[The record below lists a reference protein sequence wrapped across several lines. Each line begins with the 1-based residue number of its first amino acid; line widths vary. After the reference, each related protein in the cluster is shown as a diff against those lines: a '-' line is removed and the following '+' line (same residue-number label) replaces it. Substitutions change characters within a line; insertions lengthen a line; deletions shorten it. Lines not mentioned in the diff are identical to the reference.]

1 MAADTSSSTSAFVT
15 TLIFNGVV
23 AIIFLALFWYLK
35 PRNKR
40 VYEPRTLT
48 DIQTISEEERIDSIE
63 YDEEHTSWLSFLM
76 TRPHSF
82 LIQHCS
88 MDGYLYLRYLGIF
101 TGISFISCFILFP
114 ILLPVNITNGNHLKG
129 FEVMSFANVR
139 NRRRFYAHVFLSW
152 IIFGLIT
159 YVIYRELYHY
169 VSLRHAMQTTPLYDG
184 LLSSRT
190 VVVTELSDEYNDEG
204 EFDRLFPNATNIIYA
219 RKLKELQ
226 DMVKERDQTANKYEK
241 TLNKLINKC
250 VKKQNTEKKRE
261 KLYKDGKPK
270 DDLSTYVPQNKRPK
284 IWLKHWP
291 LPTFLGGKKV
301 DMLSHSTKT
310 IGELNSKI
318 EEEQEKWMKSSHLN
332 TVFIIFDTQLEAQ
345 RCYQSVPV
353 ILGFKDYGKCLIG
366 YSPDDLMWDNLNLTK
381 KARYMKRLVANLI
394 LTAMIIFW
402 AIPVAVVGC
411 ITNVNFLTEKI
422 HFLHFLNNVPNVI
435 MGIITGLVPSLAL
448 SILMS
453 LVAPFI
459 KKVGEMSGN
468 VTRQETDGYCHKWY
482 YAFQVIQTFIVTT
495 ATSSASSTVT
505 AIIREPGSAMTL
517 LANNLPKASNFYIT
531 YFLLQG
537 LTVPTGQLLQV
548 VNLILSKFLGKI
560 LDTTPRQKWNRYNNL
575 SKPSWGVVYPQVE
588 VLVCIMISYII
599 ISPILLVFSTIMF
612 LFLYL
617 ANLYNLNFV
626 KGYSFD
632 LKGRNYVRALFQVF
646 VGIYLSEVCL
656 LGLFIMGKAW
666 GPLVLECVWIVV
678 TALAH
683 VYMKRR
689 FLPLVDAVPLS
700 AILNAR
706 GERNHRYP
714 QKDQGLK
721 EIKNLGDELKKL
733 FDDDKSKGII
743 RPATKGDLRRADL
756 LPEEE
761 LQESKEGSCSD
772 EVSTLG
778 NLEEGTTKSEAG
790 RKQSNSTY
798 TSKHASTFV
807 CSDEEF
813 RKLHYSDVKDL
824 KRQNENF
831 HEEVNPEGAV
841 IGNADVGKI
850 FSDPMAMTDDPGAFP
865 GNILSSHGTFT
876 RIKNFFMPSKSYPF
890 CRMRMRLPLVMNTT
904 IQYNLDYAET
914 AYTDPSVNAKS
925 PIVWVCRDPMGV
937 SQRQIDEAHMEDVPI
952 TDEFTKYDEKG
963 RAQYTFNPP
972 DFVRTA
978 KK

>member
-1 MAADTSSSTSAFVT
+1 MAADSSSSTSAFVT
-15 TLIFNGVV
+15 TLIFNGLV
-23 AIIFLALFWYLK
+23 ALIFILLFWYFK

-48 DIQTISEEERIDSIE
+48 DVQTISEEERIDTIE
-63 YDEEHTSWLSFLM
+63 YDEDHTNWISFLL

-114 ILLPVNITNGNHLKG
+114 ILLPVNATNGNHLKG
-129 FEVMSFANVR
+129 FEVMSFSNVK
-139 NRRRFYAHVFLSW
+139 NKNRFYAHVFLSW

-159 YVIYRELYHY
+159 YVIYRELYYY
-169 VSLRHAMQTTPLYDG
+169 VSLRHSMQTTPLYDG

-190 VVVTELSDEYNDEG
+190 VVVTELSDEYNTEG

-219 RKLKELQ
+219 RKLKELH
-226 DMVKERDQTANKYEK
+226 DMVKERDQTAEKYEK

-270 DDLSTYVPQNKRPK
+270 DDLSTYVPQKNRPK
-284 IWLKHWP
+284 VWLKHWP
-291 LPTFLGGKKV
+291 LPTYLGGQQV
-301 DMLSHSTKT
+301 DLLNHSTKT
-310 IGELNSKI
+310 IGELNEKI
-318 EEEQEKWMKSSHLN
+318 KDKQANWSKSSHLN
-332 TVFIIFDTQLEAQ
+332 TAFIIFDTQLEAQ
-345 RCYQSVPV
+345 RCYQSIPD
-353 ILGFKDYGKCLIG
+353 ILGFTDYGKCLIG
-366 YSPDDLMWDNLNLTK
+366 YSPEDLLWDNMNLTK
-381 KARYMKRLVANLI
+381 KARYMKRVVANLI
-394 LTAMIIFW
+394 LTALIIFW

-411 ITNVNFLTEKI
+411 ISNVNYLAERVY
-422 HFLHFLNNVPNVI
+422 FLHFLNNVPSVI

-459 KKVGEMSGN
+459 KKVGTMSGN
-468 VTRQETDGYCHKWY
+468 VTRQETDDFCQKWY
-482 YAFQVIQTFIVTT
+482 YAFQVIQTFIITT

-505 AIIREPGSAMTL
+505 AIMSDPGSAMTL
-517 LANNLPKASNFYIT
+517 LANNLPKSSNFYIT

-537 LTVPTGQLLQV
+537 LTVPTSQLLQAA
-548 VNLILSKFLGKI
+548 NLILSKFLGRF

-575 SKPSWGVVYPQVE
+575 SKPSWGVIYPQVE

-599 ISPILLVFSTIMF
+599 IAPIILVFSTIMF

-617 ANLYNLNFV
+617 SNLYNLNFV
-626 KGYSFD
+626 KGFSFD
-632 LKGRNYVRALFQVF
+632 LKGRNYVRALLQVF

-666 GPLVLECVWIVV
+666 GPLVLECFWIAV
-678 TALAH
+678 TALCH
-683 VYMKRR
+683 IYIKRR
-689 FLPLVDAVPLS
+689 FLPLIDAVPLS
-700 AILNAR
+700 AIMNAR
-706 GERNHRYP
+706 GNTDQQYP
-714 QKDQGLK
+714 QHDQGLGEVK
-721 EIKNLGDELKKL
+721 KIGEDMKKL
-733 FDDDKSKGII
+733 FDDDKNHGVL

-756 LPEEE
+756 LPEEDLE
-761 LQESKEGSCSD
+761 ESDDDNNCS
-772 EVSTLG
+772 EESTIG
-778 NLEEGTTKSEAG
+778 NLDEGTTKSDG
-790 RKQSNSTY
+790 RKQSNATY
-798 TSKHASTFV
+798 PSKNAKTFV
-807 CSDEEF
+807 GSDEDF
-813 RKLHYSDVKDL
+813 KKLHYADVKDM
-824 KRQNENF
+824 KKQQSNF
-831 HEEVNPEGAV
+831 GEGMDPEGAIV
-841 IGNADVGKI
+841 GNADVGKI

-865 GNILSSHGTFT
+865 GNILPSQGRFR
-876 RIKNFFMPSKSYPF
+876 RIANFFVPRKSYPF
-890 CRMRMRLPLVMNTT
+890 CKVRMRLPLCMNTT

-914 AYTDPSVNAKS
+914 AYTDPAVNAKS
-925 PIVWVCRDPMGV
+925 PIVWICRDPMGV
-937 SQRQIDEAHMEDVPI
+937 SQRQMDEAHMEDVPI

-972 DFVRTA
+972 DFVRAA